1 MKIGDKVRFLS
12 EIGGG
17 VVTGFRGKDIVLV
30 EDADGFDIPMPVR
43 ECVVIE
49 TDDYN
54 VPTPASKAAA
64 NKKKAEEQQAR
75 SASVIVKPTSSTS
88 SGIESQAGRLA
99 KPQVSVY
106 RQPEMKGGDVLNV
119 YLAFVPEDIKAVSTT
134 PFEAYLVND
143 SNYYMYYTYLSAEGK
158 SWTAR
163 SHGLVE
169 PNTKLLL
176 EEFEKS
182 ELNDRERVAVQ
193 LVAFK
198 DNRSFA
204 MKPAINVEIR
214 IDTVKFY
221 KLHTFQHTDFF
232 QTPALMYDIVKNDLS
247 AKQVYVSAEDL
258 QDALLQRKEADAPA
272 KPQTIIKRGGKNE
285 IVEVDLHIGELLDD
299 THGMSNSEI
308 LNYQLDKF
316 REVMERY
323 KNKREQRIV
332 FIHGKG
338 DGVLRKALLDELK
351 RKYPVCKTQDA
362 SFQEYGFGATM
373 VTIK

>member
-12 EIGGG
+12 EVGGG
-17 VVTGFRGKDIVLV
+17 VVTGFQGKDIVLV

-54 VPTPASKAAA
+54 VPTPAARAA
-64 NKKKAEEQQAR
+64 KKRLENQSAERTDAATTEASSSALGSGWKAEHP
-75 SASVIVKPTSSTS
+75 V
-88 SGIESQAGRLA
+88 

-106 RQPEMKGGDVLNV
+106 RQPEVKGGDVLNV

-158 SWTAR
+158 SWATR
-163 SHGLVE
+163 SHGLLE
-169 PNTKLLL
+169 PNTKFLL

-182 ELNDRERVAVQ
+182 ELNDREHVAVQ

-198 DNRSFA
+198 DNRAFA
-204 MKPAINVEIR
+204 MKPAVNVEIR

-221 KLHTFQHTDFF
+221 KLHTFRQTDFF
-232 QTPALMYDIVKNDLS
+232 ETPALMYDVVKNDLP

-258 QDALLQRKEADAPA
+258 QDALMKKKTVEHPSAPR
-272 KPQTIIKRGGKNE
+272 TIVKRGGKNE
-285 IVEVDLHIGELLDD
+285 IIEVDLHIGELLDD
-299 THGMSNSEI
+299 THGMSNREM

-316 REVMERY
+316 REVMEQY

-338 DGVLRKALLDELK
+338 DGVLRKALLDEMK
-351 RKYPVCKTQDA
+351 RKYSACKTQDA

>member
-12 EIGGG
+12 EVGGG
-17 VVTGFRGKDIVLV
+17 VVTGFQEKDIVLV

-54 VPTPASKAAA
+54 VPTPAARAA
-64 NKKKAEEQQAR
+64 KKRLENQSAARTDAATTEASSSALGSGWKAEHP
-75 SASVIVKPTSSTS
+75 V
-88 SGIESQAGRLA
+88 

-106 RQPEMKGGDVLNV
+106 RQPEVKGGDVLNV

-158 SWTAR
+158 SWTTR
-163 SHGLVE
+163 SHGLLE
-169 PNTKLLL
+169 PNTKFLL

-182 ELNDRERVAVQ
+182 ELNDREHVAVQ

-198 DNRSFA
+198 DNRAFA
-204 MKPAINVEIR
+204 MKPAVNVEIR

-221 KLHTFQHTDFF
+221 KLHTFRQTDFF
-232 QTPALMYDIVKNDLS
+232 ETPALMYDVVKNDLP

-258 QDALLQRKEADAPA
+258 QDALMKKKTVEHPSAPR
-272 KPQTIIKRGGKNE
+272 TIVKRGGKNE
-285 IVEVDLHIGELLDD
+285 IIGVDLHIGELLDD
-299 THGMSNSEI
+299 THGMSNREM

-316 REVMERY
+316 REVMEQY

-338 DGVLRKALLDELK
+338 DGVLRKALLDEMK
-351 RKYPVCKTQDA
+351 RKYSACKTQDA

>member
-12 EIGGG
+12 EVGGG
-17 VVTGFRGKDIVLV
+17 VVTGFQEKDIVLV

-54 VPTPASKAAA
+54 VPTPAARAA
-64 NKKKAEEQQAR
+64 KKRLENQSAARTDAATTEASSSTLGSGWKAEHP
-75 SASVIVKPTSSTS
+75 V
-88 SGIESQAGRLA
+88 

-143 SNYYMYYTYLSAEGK
+143 SNYYMYYMYLSAEGK
-158 SWTAR
+158 SWTTR
-163 SHGLVE
+163 SHGLLE
-169 PNTKLLL
+169 PNTKFLL

-182 ELNDRERVAVQ
+182 ELNDREHVAVQ

-198 DNRSFA
+198 DNRAFA
-204 MKPAINVEIR
+204 MKPAVNVEIR

-221 KLHTFQHTDFF
+221 KLHTFGDSDFF
-232 QTPALMYDIVKNDLS
+232 EEPALIYDIVKDDMP
-247 AKQVYVSAEDL
+247 AKQVYVSAEEI
-258 QDALLQRKEADAPA
+258 QVALLQKKSVD
-272 KPQTIIKRGGKNE
+272 KPKSQPIVKSGHGSKNGIIE
-285 IVEVDLHIGELLDD
+285 IDLHIDSLLDD
-299 THGMSNSEI
+299 TQGMGNSEI

-316 REVMERY
+316 REVMETY
-323 KNKREQRIV
+323 KNKREQKIV

-338 DGVLRKALLDELK
+338 DGVLRKAIIDELK
-351 RKYPVCKTQDA
+351 RKYSNCRYQDA
-362 SFQEYGFGATM
+362 SFQEYGFGATI
-373 VTIK
+373 VTVK